1 MKDTFMIVS
10 ITPHVRDSSWDKPML
25 FHSKKAFL
33 LHSVLPV
40 TEYTWAT
47 HLEEELTYQFFLKAA
62 AYSLSHTGRVNRNGK
77 ILLMVNIKLIRKR

>member
-47 HLEEELTYQFFLKAA
+47 HLEEELTYQFFFESSVFPIPYRQSKQEWENFA
-62 AYSLSHTGRVNRNGK
+62 NG
-77 ILLMVNIKLIRKR
+77 